1 MVIFAVAALAGFLL
15 FGWIESTERPREF
28 FNNPRTRCKLGLLA
42 LAVALVALMF
52 PVVEEIIKSMFAG
65 VNQIIEWMFPGG
77 EIEAIQWPEYWVAII
92 AQRLTGTEAAR
103 LILGAVFGCLLRYW
117 GPHFLEMRLRPWTR
131 YNWVAISLVG
141 LLLLAAAAPYLER
154 QLGGMTGLKTPFA
167 EFQFAGK
174 TNADRVAFEVESESR
189 DITLLPAFAQTKIGK
204 DLAYMRRC
212 KDAAETI
219 AEPCDKEIEEGLEE
233 TYDSSQV
240 FIKNFLYPLAMC
252 AFWADE
258 GGLDPE
264 SIRHALSP
272 VAQQLRL
279 VILPSGQPG
288 SSTTAEKLSV
298 DELLT
303 KIKKSVKGLKEAF
316 VQDQDLLFQ
325 AIEKVEKSV
334 KGLKEALARD
344 KDPLFQEVEK
354 VEKSVKGLKNMC
366 LLGNLE
372 SLPTPEVLANTPHIY
387 LVLARMDRYNG
398 NLDKAISTLKSAPT
412 IFGADHKHSPWVSWL
427 ISFYLATY
435 LDEGE
440 YTAEDIFPYIDKALE
455 IAQNTRGR
463 IEQFENLDRN
473 LDKEGELRDAKKN
486 FEDYE
491 RWAKN
496 ALAYFSART
505 GVRKFMAFRYAEE
518 NYDDLDKLSQWM
530 KPDVIDTYGY
540 VKMAFGARKVPP
552 DFDEIEQAKA
562 LFQEALARLEILPE
576 YRRYFRQSKHETKKR
591 FRVHLK
597 QADRLL
603 ASR

>member
-1 MVIFAVAALAGFLL
+1 M
-15 FGWIESTERPREF
+15 
-28 FNNPRTRCKLGLLA
+28 
-42 LAVALVALMF
+42 LVWSVCVLITQ
-52 PVVEEIIKSMFAG
+52 PTLRNV
-65 VNQIIEWMFPGG
+65 Q
-77 EIEAIQWPEYWVAII
+77 I
-92 AQRLTGTEAAR
+92 AQALTAPEVAQ
-103 LILGAVFGCLLRYW
+103 LILGVTFGCILRYW

-141 LLLLAAAAPYLER
+141 LLLLAAATPYLER

-167 EFQFAGK
+167 EFQFTGK

-233 TYDSSQV
+233 THSSSQV
-240 FIKNFLYPLAMC
+240 FIKNFLYPRAMC
-252 AFWADE
+252 AFWSDE
-258 GGLDPE
+258 SGLDPE

-279 VILPSGQPG
+279 WIQLGQSQN
-288 SSTTAEKLSV
+288 SSHERDPLVNEASESLKL
-298 DELLT
+298 
-303 KIKKSVKGLKEAF
+303 LKA
-316 VQDQDLLFQ
+316 
-325 AIEKVEKSV
+325 
-334 KGLKEALARD
+334 ALAKENQKLCPAKPEIHSD
-344 KDPLFQEVEK
+344 
-354 VEKSVKGLKNMC
+354 LKF
-366 LLGNLE
+366 LRKA
-372 SLPTPEVLANTPHIY
+372 SHIY
-387 LVLARMDRYNG
+387 LVLARLDRYNG
-398 NLDKAISTLKSAPT
+398 NLDQAISTLKSAPT
-412 IFGADHKHSPWVSWL
+412 RFGTHRKHSPWVSL
-427 ISFYLATY
+427 PINFYLAMY

-440 YTAEDIFPYIDKALE
+440 YTAEDIFPYLDKALE
-455 IAQNTRGR
+455 IAQDPRGR
-463 IEQFENLDRN
+463 IEQFENLGRN
-473 LDKEGELRDAKKN
+473 LDKKSKPLNAKKE
-486 FEDYE
+486 FEGYE
-491 RWAKN
+491 IWAKN

-518 NYDDLDKLSQWM
+518 NYDDLDKLSQWI

-540 VKMAFGARKVPP
+540 VKMAFGARKVTP

-597 QADRLL
+597 QADTLL